1 MGKVTEFKRRTV
13 GLEVFIVDDA
23 AIFNPE
29 VCASLYFKVSS
40 NGIFSRKDA
49 KPQSLFDG
57 GQG

>member
-29 VCASLYFKVSS
+29 VCASLYFNLK
-40 NGIFSRKDA
+40 KA
-49 KPQSLFDG
+49 
-57 GQG
+57 